1 MACHAQF
8 RVPLFFSV
16 ALTAFP
22 GVACSKTD
30 GTTGV
35 TAQALGVAQAAS
47 ATAAAEAATA
57 IAAAAKFQEA
67 AFELTLVSAGPYKA
81 GQVGQVE
88 IRLSAKQPFH
98 CNDKYPY
105 KFKTKPGDGV
115 EFEAPIVRIENG
127 KLTKTEV
134 TLPVRFTP
142 KAAGSK
148 MIEGQFSFSVCTED
162 RCLVERRDLKLAVE
176 VQ

>member
-1 MACHAQF
+1 MARYGQF
-8 RVPLFFSV
+8 PAPLLLSA
-16 ALTAFP
+16 ALAASA
-22 GVACSKTD
+22 GAACSKPD
-30 GTTGV
+30 GTSGF

-47 ATAAAEAATA
+47 GTAAPEAATVL
-57 IAAAAKFQEA
+57 AAAAKFQEA

-88 IRLSAKQPFH
+88 IRLSAKQPYH
-98 CNDKYPY
+98 SNDKYPY
-105 KFKTKPGDGV
+105 KFKSKPADGV

-134 TLPVRFTP
+134 WLPIRFTP

>member
-1 MACHAQF
+1 MARYGQF
-8 RVPLFFSV
+8 QAPLFFSA
-16 ALTAFP
+16 ALAAFA
-22 GVACSKTD
+22 GAACSKTD
-30 GTTGV
+30 GTSGV

-47 ATAAAEAATA
+47 ATTAPEAATA
-57 IAAAAKFQEA
+57 LAAAAKFQEA

-88 IRLSAKQPFH
+88 IRLSAKQPYH

-105 KFKTKPGDGV
+105 KFKSKPSEGV
-115 EFEAPIVRIENG
+115 VFEAPIVRTENG
-127 KLTKTEV
+127 KLTKTEL

-142 KAAGSK
+142 KAAGST